1 MGQGTRVFF
10 RLPKGVVRMLVAL
23 SMLSGFAVGAEA
35 NGRQPKDT
43 PQDKAAMFADSAY
56 FSNINGTYKRTL
68 AYADSCHKYL
78 AKTDTATLLDIC
90 NETAVAALALHRWD
104 LYHKNNTIYTKLFR
118 ESSADSTLPE
128 YVRSMQVSENNKN
141 VAVSLLVLLLIFIF
155 PAYYFMYY
163 RHRLNYR
170 FCIDRINAM
179 NRLLLMD
186 TSDAEKLKGIDRLS
200 DFRQFNLSGDQQ
212 RNLSV
217 IVRQIRNALQQSIDS
232 TAYQEA
238 NIEMAGDDLR
248 RLQMDNDRL
257 HVSNSVLDNC
267 LSTLKHETMYYP
279 PRIRQLLDG
288 TDENLEGIGELT
300 GYYQELYRIL
310 SRQTMN
316 QVLPIRLDEAMN
328 EYLIEILRKINKGEE
343 PERQLSAPDG
353 AYVRVSLLMTHCT
366 FDEQQCREL
375 FTPHTVAL
383 NFLLCRQIVR
393 EMGEATNLRACGIM
407 AELTPDNVPLVTIT
421 MPERCITRKH

>member
-1 MGQGTRVFF
+1 
-10 RLPKGVVRMLVAL
+10 
-23 SMLSGFAVGAEA
+23 
-35 NGRQPKDT
+35 
-43 PQDKAAMFADSAY
+43 
-56 FSNINGTYKRTL
+56 
-68 AYADSCHKYL
+68 
-78 AKTDTATLLDIC
+78 
-90 NETAVAALALHRWD
+90 
-104 LYHKNNTIYTKLFR
+104 
-118 ESSADSTLPE
+118 
-128 YVRSMQVSENNKN
+128 
-141 VAVSLLVLLLIFIF
+141 
-155 PAYYFMYY
+155 
-163 RHRLNYR
+163 
-170 FCIDRINAM
+170 
-179 NRLLLMD
+179 
-186 TSDAEKLKGIDRLS
+186 
-200 DFRQFNLSGDQQ
+200 
-212 RNLSV
+212 
-217 IVRQIRNALQQSIDS
+217 
-232 TAYQEA
+232 
-238 NIEMAGDDLR
+238 
-248 RLQMDNDRL
+248 MDNDRL

-267 LSTLKHETMYYP
+267 LSTLKHETIYYP
-279 PRIRQLLDG
+279 SRIRQLIDG

-375 FTPHTVAL
+375 FTPHTVDL